1 MWVLSSLTKV
11 EAMSL
16 AFQGGLLTTGPPGK
30 FLLNLLIP
38 KKDGILRCLGNGNPL
53 QLPGESHGQRSLAG
67 YSP

>member
-1 MWVLSSLTKV
+1 MWGLSSSTKV

-16 AFQGGLLTTGPPGK
+16 ALQRELLTTGPPGK

-38 KKDGILRCLGNGNPL
+38 KKDDILRFLGNGNPL